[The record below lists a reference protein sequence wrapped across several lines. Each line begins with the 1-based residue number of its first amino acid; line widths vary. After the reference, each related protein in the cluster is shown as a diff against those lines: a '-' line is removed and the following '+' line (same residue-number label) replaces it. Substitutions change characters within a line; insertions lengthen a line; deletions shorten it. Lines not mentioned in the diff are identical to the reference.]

1 MERSYILRWYRIN
14 TNLVFELTIAR
25 WHGTS
30 QCRYVD
36 IAYKELLSVSVLQ
49 IHAALF
55 TNWKSN
61 QCAVQIYTSTIS
73 SPAGLFEMHFRQRL
87 PSMCCYMLRKS
98 LFRIPRTDGVVFQ
111 PVAEVGLEIIL
122 RVWGLLC
129 VLFTRCRKW
138 KYTGHFVRLFTNLN
152 KRNNWTGLGELW
164 H

>member
-25 WHGTS
+25 WHGTT

-36 IAYKELLSVSVLQ
+36 ISYKELLSVSVLQ

-73 SPAGLFEMHFRQRL
+73 SPAGLFEMLFRQRL
-87 PSMCCYMLRKS
+87 PSMYCYMLRKS
-98 LFRIPRTDGVVFQ
+98 LIRIPRTGGVEYQ
-111 PVAEVGLEIIL
+111 PVAEIGLGIIL

-129 VLFTRCRKW
+129 FLCTRCRRW
-138 KYTGHFVRLFTNLN
+138 KRMGHCVRLFTHLN
-152 KRNNWTGLGELW
+152 KETERV
-164 H
+164 

>member
-25 WHGTS
+25 WHGTT

-73 SPAGLFEMHFRQRL
+73 SPAGLFEMHFLQRL
-87 PSMCCYMLRKS
+87 PSMCCCMLWKS
-98 LFRIPRTDGVVFQ
+98 LIRIPRTDVVYQ
-111 PVAEVGLEIIL
+111 PVAEIGLGIIV

-138 KYTGHFVRLFTNLN
+138 KRMGHCVRLFTHLN
-152 KRNNWTGLGELW
+152 KKITERV
-164 H
+164 